1 MVLFKLICHTK
12 FPYLFQMIVQNHK
25 IYLNS
30 NEIKQNE
37 NGQSSEKKMLVKE
50 GIRSLIGNHPSDLER
65 EQSIQV

>member
-37 NGQSSEKKMLVKE
+37 NGQSSEKKNVGERRNQKFNW
-50 GIRSLIGNHPSDLER
+50 NHPSDLER